1 MKSINELA
9 ILCAAAA
16 TAAAAQNTSSSSDD
30 ASSTVHWSPPV
41 AAGDA
46 TAVDKGYIGFGIEMK
61 SFPDYANAL
70 SNFLFSQISAR
81 TGGAPIHIRVGGT
94 SMDNAFYNESLT
106 TTAVRATG
114 DTSCAL
120 HTALDI
126 GAPWLAAFRDLAPTL
141 DTRYTV
147 QIPLA
152 RKNVTNGVALAKAC
166 VDALLA
172 DGDALGDRLDGFEIG
187 NEPNYYPTAGCGD
200 ETDRPS
206 GWGPSD
212 YADEWV
218 AYAANLTAGVP
229 ALAKSGAKDWFQ
241 ALTLASNVKNQTQWA
256 LSGIWD
262 ELDDG
267 GYVKTISQHYYQAQ
281 ATGTLQRDLLN
292 HSGTVAEI
300 RSKFAANM
308 ATAAAHDAP
317 FVLGEVGAAIDAGA
331 GEPNPALYGTLGGAL
346 WALDF
351 ALHGMALGISRA
363 SMQLGTN
370 FRMSAWQPV
379 ANPGHPVA
387 VHGNYYGLVA
397 GAAFVGAGDEDGGNL
412 QVRELDMDDHPNV
425 VGYAGYNGGRLSK
438 VAVLNLNVWNE
449 GEAANNGTRPEKDI
463 SLTALGDDVASVRVS
478 RLTAPGGAAA
488 NSSITWAGKRWTA
501 ENNGT
506 EYADGEA
513 PVTIGVEGGKP
524 KRNVVVRASE
534 AVLVELL
541 RG

>member
-9 ILCAAAA
+9 ILCAAA
-16 TAAAAQNTSSSSDD
+16 TAVAAQNTSSSDD
-30 ASSTVHWSPPV
+30 ASSTVHWSPQV
-41 AAGDA
+41 TAGDA

-70 SNFLFSQISAR
+70 SGFLFSQISAR

-106 TTAVRATG
+106 STAVRATG
-114 DTSCAL
+114 DASCDL
-120 HTALDI
+120 HTDLDI
-126 GAPWLAAFRDLAPTL
+126 GTPWLDAFRDLAPTL
-141 DTRYTV
+141 DVRYTV

-152 RKNVTNGVALAKAC
+152 RKNVTNGVALANAC
-166 VDALLA
+166 VGALLA
-172 DGDALGDRLDGFEIG
+172 DGDALEERLDGFEIG
-187 NEPNYYPTAGCGD
+187 NEPNYYPTIGCGD
-200 ETDRPS
+200 RNDRS
-206 GWGPSD
+206 SSWGPLD

-218 AYAANLTAGVP
+218 AYAANLTTRVP
-229 ALAKSGAKDWFQ
+229 ALKKSGAKDWFQ
-241 ALTLASNVKNQTQWA
+241 GLTLASNVKNQTQWA

-281 ATGTLQRDLLN
+281 ATGTLKDDLLN

-300 RSKFAANM
+300 HSKFAANM
-308 ATAAAHDAP
+308 AAAASHGVP
-317 FVLGEVGAAIDAGA
+317 FILGEVGAAINTGQGD
-331 GEPNPALYGTLGGAL
+331 PNPALYGTLGGSL

-351 ALHGMALGISRA
+351 LLHGMTLGMARV

-379 ANPGHPVA
+379 ANPGHPIA

-397 GAAFVGAGDEDGGNL
+397 GAAFVGGDGDGDL
-412 QVRELDMDDHPNV
+412 QIRALDGLDEHPNV
-425 VGYAGYNGGRLSK
+425 VGYAGYHDGKLSK

-449 GEAANNGTRPEKDI
+449 GNAANNSRPEKEV

-524 KRNVVVRASE
+524 KRNVVVKASE

>member
-9 ILCAAAA
+9 ILCAAA
-16 TAAAAQNTSSSSDD
+16 TAVAAQNTSSSDD
-30 ASSTVHWSPPV
+30 ASSTVHWSPQV
-41 AAGDA
+41 TAGDA

-70 SNFLFSQISAR
+70 SGFLFSQISAR

-106 TTAVRATG
+106 STAVRATG
-114 DTSCAL
+114 DASCDL
-120 HTALDI
+120 HTDLDI
-126 GAPWLAAFRDLAPTL
+126 GTPWLDAFRDLAPTL
-141 DTRYTV
+141 DVRYTV

-152 RKNVTNGVALAKAC
+152 RKNVTNGVALANAC
-166 VDALLA
+166 VGALLA
-172 DGDALGDRLDGFEIG
+172 DGDALEERLDGFEIG
-187 NEPNYYPTAGCGD
+187 NEPNYYPTIGCGD
-200 ETDRPS
+200 RNDRS
-206 GWGPSD
+206 SSWGPLD

-218 AYAANLTAGVP
+218 AYAANLTTRVP
-229 ALAKSGAKDWFQ
+229 ALKKSGAKDWFQ
-241 ALTLASNVKNQTQWA
+241 GLTLASNVKNQTQWA

-281 ATGTLQRDLLN
+281 ATGTLKDDLLN

-300 RSKFAANM
+300 HSKFAANM
-308 ATAAAHDAP
+308 AAAASHGVP
-317 FVLGEVGAAIDAGA
+317 FILGEVGAAINTGQGD
-331 GEPNPALYGTLGGAL
+331 PNPALYGTLGGSL

-351 ALHGMALGISRA
+351 LLHGMTLGMARV

-379 ANPGHPVA
+379 ANPGHPIA

-397 GAAFVGAGDEDGGNL
+397 GAAFVGGDDGDL
-412 QVRELDMDDHPNV
+412 QIRALDGLDEHPNV
-425 VGYAGYNGGRLSK
+425 VGYAGYHGGKLSK

-449 GEAANNGTRPEKDI
+449 GNAANNGTRPEKEV
-463 SLTALGDDVASVRVS
+463 SLTALGDDVTGVRVS

-524 KRNVVVRASE
+524 KRNVVVKASE